1 MVKERERTMDKER
14 KITIF
19 NDWKITIV
27 MERERKK
34 TMV

>member
-1 MVKERERTMDKER
+1 MVKERERTMVKER

>member
-1 MVKERERTMDKER
+1 MIKERERTMVKER